1 MIELLDSK
9 NDFNGNTLPADLFG
23 VSEYFVL
30 SKISTGMAFS
40 KNISNDILNTIESG
54 LNVAIRNTELDIPIF
69 INV

>member
-9 NDFNGNTLPADLFG
+9 NDFNGNTLPTDLFG